1 MCQFDGKQQQPEEMC
16 SVPYDH
22 DGRSVVQHSL
32 FMRTI
37 GYLKLE
43 TPLLYNVS
51 GTQGLNLYRTFQYL
65 SLHHLYVSYLCIVF
79 IRTYPY

>member
-1 MCQFDGKQQQPEEMC
+1 
-16 SVPYDH
+16 
-22 DGRSVVQHSL
+22 
-32 FMRTI
+32 MRTI

-65 SLHHLYVSYLCIVF
+65 LLHHLYVSYLYICIFKNLPILKKIADF
-79 IRTYPY
+79 ISLSFTRNLHILEVIP

>member
-1 MCQFDGKQQQPEEMC
+1 
-16 SVPYDH
+16 
-22 DGRSVVQHSL
+22 
-32 FMRTI
+32 MRTI

-43 TPLLYNVS
+43 TSELYNVS

-79 IRTYPY
+79 IRTYPYQRKIADFLSLSPARNLHILEVIP